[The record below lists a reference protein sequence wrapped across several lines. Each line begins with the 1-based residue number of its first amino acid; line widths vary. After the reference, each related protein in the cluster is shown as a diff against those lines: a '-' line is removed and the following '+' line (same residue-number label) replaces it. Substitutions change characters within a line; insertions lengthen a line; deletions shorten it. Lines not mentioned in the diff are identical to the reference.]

1 MKRREDGFSP
11 DRVRPAGS
19 IDAYFSPRIGG
30 FRVSFLVSGSHGSC
44 FLRLRKQRNVT
55 CLCLPRSPPLVSL
68 FSLLPIFRAAA
79 VLRSSIDRSCGAGR
93 RGECLRGSIER
104 IALAYSHRVTDRPS
118 KFPSVPRSIVRTI
131 VRSRAVL
138 LFCGSREVC
147 LSGET
152 DRAIAKTVKK
162 QNVPTRSAYAKVC
175 RPLDWTL
182 KSQK

>member
-1 MKRREDGFSP
+1 MIDHGDEAEGGRFLP
-11 DRVRPAGS
+11 GS
-19 IDAYFSPRIGG
+19 FVPQARSMRIFSPRIGG
-30 FRVSFLVSGSHGSC
+30 FRVSFLVSGSHGSF

-104 IALAYSHRVTDRPS
+104 IALAYSHRVADRPS

-131 VRSRAVL
+131 VRS
-138 LFCGSREVC
+138 CGTPFFAD
-147 LSGET
+147 L
-152 DRAIAKTVKK
+152 A
-162 QNVPTRSAYAKVC
+162 RSASPENRIA
-175 RPLDWTL
+175 RSLRL
-182 KSQK
+182 